1 MSTVE
6 KSKSGA
12 VVFECVSPIL
22 RVANLEA
29 SAAYY
34 VDVLGFK
41 VDWMEPGIM
50 VSVSRGGKGLLL
62 CEGDQGNP
70 GGWVWI
76 GVSDADQL
84 FQEYTAAGAKIRQP
98 PTNYPWACEM
108 QVLDPDGNVLR
119 MGSESKPDQPI
130 GTWRDMAGQVWA
142 KLENGKWQK
151 AG

>member
-1 MSTVE
+1 MSMVE
-6 KSKSGA
+6 ESKRSA

-29 SAAYY
+29 RLAYY
-34 VDVLGFK
+34 VDILGFK
-41 VDWMEPGIM
+41 VNWLDPGIM
-50 VSVSRGGKGLLL
+50 ASVSRGRGSLML
-62 CEGDQGNP
+62 CEGDQGHP

-84 FQEYTAAGAKIRQP
+84 FQEYTASRATIRQP

-119 MGSESKPDQPI
+119 MGSESKPDQPF
-130 GTWRDMAGQVWA
+130 GTWRDMSGQVWS
-142 KLENGKWQK
+142 KSENGKWQK
-151 AG
+151 AE